1 MQASVLLRIPKLSL
15 PSNAYNTA
23 HESCLP
29 FKIWM
34 PLIRGGVAYSRQ
46 SRTTG
51 NLCVAGQGPLNIIV
65 VMVLLTGRLGLGT
78 IFSLLEC
85 KEL

>member
-1 MQASVLLRIPKLSL
+1 MQASVLLRIPMLSL

-34 PLIRGGVAYSRQ
+34 PLIGGVAYFRQ

-51 NLCVAGQGPLNIIV
+51 NLCAAGQGPLEYNCRYGTTYRSIRSWDD
-65 VMVLLTGRLGLGT
+65 LQSLGM
-78 IFSLLEC
+78 
-85 KEL
+85 